1 MWATAY
7 SIVIGWPKRSPEA
20 HPRPAERPSEPSMSA
35 SPSGP
40 PYSPEDDSDRFLN
53 RDLSLLEFN
62 QRVLAQAQDPEVP
75 LLERLFFL
83 TITSTNLDEFFEVR
97 AASHRERAI
106 YAPQTRTIDGRTS
119 EEILEAISVRAHE
132 LVEDQYQVF
141 NEEILPA
148 LLLEGIRLIRR
159 DHWNKAQ
166 TSWIEEYFT
175 QQVLPVLTPIGLD
188 QAHPFPRILNKSLNF
203 IVSLKGEDALGRN
216 VDLAVVQVPRTLPR
230 VIELPK
236 TEEEW
241 DADWVM
247 LSSIIHAHIH
257 RLFDSVTVKGCYQFR
272 VTRDGDLWVD
282 EEEVEDLLTALQ
294 GELPERR
301 YARPVRLEVA
311 EDCPKSIAK
320 FLLNEFSLEERDLY
334 RVNGPVNLHRVV
346 ALCSSIDRPDLKYRH
361 YVPQSSRWAQG
372 PGTIFDAIRANDI
385 LLHHPYESF
394 QPVLDLLQQAARDP
408 DVLAI
413 KQTLYR
419 TGSESAVEAALLEA
433 AQNGKQVT
441 AVIELRARFDEA
453 NNIELA
459 TRLQEAGASVTYGI
473 VGYKTHSKA
482 LMIVRRE
489 KGKLRRYCHLGTGN
503 YHPGTAKAYTD
514 IGFLTADKRIGNDV
528 HRFFSQLTGV
538 GEAPQLELLLQSPFT
553 LLSTMLEHIE
563 NEALEAEKGNPS
575 RILAKINALTE
586 PRVIRAL
593 YRASQAGV
601 PIDLIVRGACCLRP
615 GLPGVSETIRV
626 RSMLGRFLEHSR
638 LYYFHAK
645 GKKRLYASSADW
657 MSRNL
662 VRRVELCF
670 PIRDE
675 GIRDRILKDDLLNYL
690 DDAVI
695 AWDSDSEGRYTRMP
709 LDPEEQINAQDRLI
723 QKYLEVRPQP
733 PRD

>member
-1 MWATAY
+1 MCPSLPAT
-7 SIVIGWPKRSPEA
+7 
-20 HPRPAERPSEPSMSA
+20 HLHQH
-35 SPSGP
+35 
-40 PYSPEDDSDRFLN
+40 DDSERFLN

-62 QRVLAQAQDPEVP
+62 QRVLAQAQDPAVP

-97 AASHRERAI
+97 AASHRERSI
-106 YAPQTRTIDGRTS
+106 YAPQAQTIDGRTS
-119 EEILEAISVRAHE
+119 EEVLEAISRRAHE
-132 LVEDQYQVF
+132 LVEDQYAVF
-141 NEEILPA
+141 NDEILPA
-148 LLLEGIRLIRR
+148 LLLEGIRLVRR
-159 DHWNKAQ
+159 DAWNKAQ
-166 TSWIEEYFT
+166 SAWIEEYFT

-203 IVSLKGEDALGRN
+203 IVSLEGEDALGRN

-230 VIELPK
+230 VISLPQ

-241 DADWVM
+241 DSDWVL
-247 LSSIIHAHIH
+247 LSSIIHANIH
-257 RLFDSVTVKGCYQFR
+257 KLFDSVEVKGCYQFR
-272 VTRDGDLWVD
+272 VTRDGELWVD
-282 EEEVEDLLTALQ
+282 EEEVEDLLKALQ

-334 RVNGPVNLHRVV
+334 RVNGPVNLHRIG
-346 ALCSSIDRPDLKYRH
+346 ALVSSVDRADLRYRH
-361 YVPQSSRWAQG
+361 WVPQPSRRIPTASN
-372 PGTIFDAIRANDI
+372 IFDALRETDI
-385 LLHHPYESF
+385 VLHHPYESF
-394 QPVLDLLQQAARDP
+394 QPVLDLLQQGARDP

-419 TGSESAVEAALLEA
+419 TGTESAVSQALIEA

-453 NNIELA
+453 NNIDLA

-473 VGYKTHSKA
+473 VGYKTHAKA
-482 LMIVRRE
+482 LMVVRRE

-514 IGFLTADKRIGNDV
+514 IGFLTSDKRIGNDV
-528 HRFFSQLTGV
+528 HRFFTQLTGV
-538 GEAPQLELLLQSPFT
+538 GEAPKLDLLVQSPFS

-563 NEALEAEKGNPS
+563 TEAKEAAKGNPA
-575 RILAKINALTE
+575 RIIAKINALTE

-593 YRASQAGV
+593 YSASQAGV
-601 PIDLIVRGACCLRP
+601 PVDLIVRGACCLRP

-626 RSMLGRFLEHSR
+626 RSILGRFLEHSR

-645 GKKRLYASSADW
+645 GKQRLYASSADW

-675 GIRDRILKDDLLNYL
+675 RIRDRILNEDLLNYL
-690 DDAVI
+690 DERVI
-695 AWDSDSEGRYTRMP
+695 AWDSDAEGRYTRQP
-709 LDPEEQINAQDRLI
+709 SNPEEGINAQDQLI
-723 QKYLEVRPQP
+723 QQFLRNAQIDTPGL
-733 PRD
+733 